1 MRREILGD
9 SDDSGGDDDN
19 ESEDDEGGGG
29 ANGSGDGDGTQ
40 LIQDLTEQDLVN
52 LRRTIYLAIMSSA
65 AVRRAIPMPRASAA
79 PPRSRCASI
88 AGGRVRAQADQA
100 EDPTGAGGR
109 ALHDAHR
116 VLRTGANLP
125 PILRSARRAL
135 LSHRKAVPG
144 RVRRALCEAVHD
156 DPPP

>member
-65 AVRRAIPMPRASAA
+65 AVRRAIPMPRA
-79 PPRSRCASI
+79 
-88 AGGRVRAQADQA
+88 V
-100 EDPTGAGGR
+100 
-109 ALHDAHR
+109 
-116 VLRTGANLP
+116 
-125 PILRSARRAL
+125 
-135 LSHRKAVPG
+135 K
-144 RVRRALCEAVHD
+144 
-156 DPPP
+156 